1 MPGRHH
7 SATLRV
13 TGLVLHWPVPGSG
26 VTGQAGSFT
35 VVFGTDGEE
44 NKIGRVGPDEDH
56 DAALCEILSP

>member
-1 MPGRHH
+1 M
-7 SATLRV
+7 
-13 TGLVLHWPVPGSG
+13 PGSG

-44 NKIGRVGPDEDH
+44 TKIGRVGPDEDH